1 MSENPT
7 PENVVPFVVAP
18 ETPIVE
24 APLDS
29 SDSEQTQQPASDVSE
44 TPAAAPT
51 GVPAP
56 NEANT
61 IDLATITH
69 EDVIQRLIDVNKRLT
84 YELLVSLKLHEH
96 INLRDNPELAAQAE
110 ANATGEAQG

>member
-1 MSENPT
+1 MSENTT
-7 PENVVPFVVAP
+7 PENVVPFIAAP
-18 ETPIVE
+18 ETPAVE
-24 APLDS
+24 APLS

-44 TPAAAPT
+44 TPAAVPT
-51 GVPAP
+51 DAPAP

-96 INLRDNPELAAQAE
+96 INVRDNPELAAQAE
-110 ANATGEAQG
+110 ANAAGTSEV